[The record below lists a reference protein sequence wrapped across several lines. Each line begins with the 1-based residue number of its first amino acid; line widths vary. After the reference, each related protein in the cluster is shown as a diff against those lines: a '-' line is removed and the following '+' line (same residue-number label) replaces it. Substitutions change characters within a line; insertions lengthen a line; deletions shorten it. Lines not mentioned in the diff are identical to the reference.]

1 MAKRGPVG
9 LSISQLREILAA
21 RQGDLK
27 KLMRQR
33 KALEKQLSA
42 IDARIARI
50 DGATLGRGG
59 GRGAGNGAAGNGG
72 GGKRAR
78 NAVSLVEALEKVLG
92 DKGKPMGVGEI
103 VDGVLASGYRSTS
116 PAFRA
121 IVNQTLIKEK
131 KKFGSTGRGIYQ
143 LKK

>member
-27 KLMRQR
+27 KLLKQR
-33 KALEKQLSA
+33 KALQKQLNA
-42 IDARIARI
+42 VDARIANL
-50 DGATLGRGG
+50 DGATRGV
-59 GRGAGNGAAGNGG
+59 RASNAARAG
-72 GGKRAR
+72 GGKRPR
-78 NAVSLVEALEKVLG
+78 NTISLVESLEKVLG
-92 DKGKPMGVGEI
+92 EKNKPLAVGDI
-103 VDGVLASGYRSTS
+103 VNGVLASGYRSSS
-116 PAFRA
+116 PSFRA

-131 KKFGSTGRGIYQ
+131 KKFASAGRGIYQ